1 MRRPGIPRSPW
12 FRVTLVLPFFA
23 LSGLLIWWRG
33 PDWGAVYHAFDFVE
47 WRWIV
52 VAVVLNL
59 GSIVVRALAWQLVLG
74 QALDPPL
81 PRFRRTFSAFCVGL
95 LGNAALPGRVGEL
108 ARVAVLRRTLPHGRG
123 TSATLLGAVIAH
135 RLFDLVP
142 VAFLVLYV
150 LSTAQIPHW
159 AMTSLLIVAILGAAL
174 FAFAIVSARRHHRAV
189 RYEMGRLRA
198 VLSMARQ
205 GLLVMNRPV
214 PAAGAILCQTAGWLL
229 QLAAVY
235 TVMNAFDFGTVPEA
249 ALVLLLMN
257 VATIVPLWP
266 GNFGLMQAAVALPLT
281 RYGVAYST
289 GFAFGL
295 ALQGVEA
302 SVGIGFGFVFLA
314 REGLSFATLRGMPD
328 ATGELPDDEAE
339 VDEEPA
345 RARAGVSG

>member
-1 MRRPGIPRSPW
+1 VRTPGILRRPWLRAA
-12 FRVTLVLPFFA
+12 LVLPVFVV
-23 LSGLLIWWRG
+23 SGLLIWWRG
-33 PDWGAVYHAFDFVE
+33 PDWGAVYHAFDFVR

-52 VAVVLNL
+52 VAVLLNL
-59 GSIVVRALAWQLVLG
+59 ASVVARAVAWQLVIG

-81 PRFRRTFSAFCVGL
+81 PRFRRTFSAFSVGL

-108 ARVAVLRRTLPHGRG
+108 ARVAVLRRSLPHGRG
-123 TSATLLGAVIAH
+123 TSATLLGTVVAH

-142 VAFLVLYV
+142 VGLLVLYV
-150 LSTAQIPHW
+150 LLTAQIPHW
-159 AMTSLLIVAILGAAL
+159 AMTSLLIVAVLGAAL
-174 FAFAIVSARRHHRAV
+174 FAFAMMSARRHHRPV
-189 RYEMGRLRA
+189 LDEVGRMRA

-214 PAAGAILCQTAGWLL
+214 PAAGAIFFQTLGWLL
-229 QLAAVY
+229 QLLAVL
-235 TVMNAFDFGTVPEA
+235 TVMEAFDFGSLPEA

-281 RYGVAYST
+281 RYGVAYPT

-295 ALQGVEA
+295 VLQAVEA
-302 SVGIGFGFVFLA
+302 SVGIGVGFVFLA

-328 ATGELPDDEAE
+328 ATGDLPAEAE
-339 VDEEPA
+339 VEEPE
-345 RARAGVSG
+345 RARDRVPG